1 VEPITVLIVD
11 DHSVVRQGLRTF
23 LASEAGIEVVG
34 EAADG
39 AEAVEKARDLVP
51 DVVLMDIVMPDLNGI
66 AATRQIAELSP
77 TTRVLV
83 LTSFG
88 EDDKVFPALKAGATG
103 YLLKDATAEQLVR
116 AIRSVASGVISL
128 DPDVASRVLD
138 EFSAPDSGLPSA
150 TTLTNREEEVLGL
163 IGRGLSNQE
172 IALQLSISVK
182 TVKTHVSNVLSKL
195 HLMDRTQA
203 AIYAVRQGFLPK

>member
-1 VEPITVLIVD
+1 MEPITVLVVD

-23 LASEAGIEVVG
+23 LDSESGIEVVG

-39 AEAVEKARDLVP
+39 AEAVERVRELVP
-51 DVVLMDIVMPDLNGI
+51 DVVLMDLVMPGLNGI

-88 EDDKVFPALKAGATG
+88 EDDKVFPSLRAGATG
-103 YLLKDATAEQLVR
+103 YLLKDATAEQLAS
-116 AIRSVASGVISL
+116 AIRSVASGVVSL
-128 DPDVASRVLD
+128 DSQVASRVLD
-138 EFSAPDSGLPSA
+138 EFSALQSGLPRT
-150 TTLTNREEEVLGL
+150 TTLTSREKEVLTL
-163 IGRGLSNQE
+163 IARGLTNKE
-172 IALQLSISVK
+172 IARDLTISVK

-195 HLMDRTQA
+195 HLLDRTQA
-203 AIYAVRQGFLPK
+203 AVYAVREGLLPR

>member
-1 VEPITVLIVD
+1 MEPITVLIVD

-23 LASEAGIEVVG
+23 LGSEAGIEVVG

-39 AEAVEKARDLVP
+39 AEAVEKARELVP
-51 DVVLMDIVMPDLNGI
+51 DVVLMDIVMPGLNGI
-66 AATRQIAELSP
+66 AATRQIAEISP
-77 TTRVLV
+77 TTRVLI

-103 YLLKDATAEQLVR
+103 YLLKDATPEQLAR
-116 AIRSVASGVISL
+116 AIRSVASGVVSL

-138 EFSAPDSGLPSA
+138 EFSTLDRGVPRAA
-150 TTLTNREEEVLGL
+150 TLTTREEEVLGL

-172 IALQLSISVK
+172 IALQLGISVK

-203 AIYAVRQGFLPK
+203 AIYAVRQGLLPR

>member
-1 VEPITVLIVD
+1 MEAITVLIVD

-23 LASEAGIEVVG
+23 LGSETGIEVVG

-39 AEAVEKARDLVP
+39 AEAVEKARELVP
-51 DVVLMDIVMPDLNGI
+51 DVVLMDIVMPGLNGI
-66 AATRQIAELSP
+66 AATRQIAEISP
-77 TTRVLV
+77 TTRVLI

-103 YLLKDATAEQLVR
+103 YLLKDATPEQLAR
-116 AIRSVASGVISL
+116 AIRSVASGVVSL

-138 EFSAPDSGLPSA
+138 EFSTLDRDVPRAA
-150 TTLTNREEEVLGL
+150 TLTTREEEVLGL

-172 IALQLSISVK
+172 IAFQLSISVK

-203 AIYAVRQGFLPK
+203 AIYAVRQGLLPR

>member
-23 LASEAGIEVVG
+23 LGSETGIEVVG

-39 AEAVEKARDLVP
+39 AEAVEKARELVP
-51 DVVLMDIVMPDLNGI
+51 DVVLMDIVMPGLNGI
-66 AATRQIAELSP
+66 AATRQIAEISP
-77 TTRVLV
+77 TTRVLI

-103 YLLKDATAEQLVR
+103 YLLKDATPEQLAR
-116 AIRSVASGVISL
+116 AIRSVASGVVSL

-138 EFSAPDSGLPSA
+138 EFSTLDRDVPRAA
-150 TTLTNREEEVLGL
+150 TLTTREEEVLGL

-172 IALQLSISVK
+172 IAFQLSISVK

-203 AIYAVRQGFLPK
+203 AIYAVRQGLLPR

>member
-1 VEPITVLIVD
+1 MEPITVLIVD

-23 LASEAGIEVVG
+23 LGSETGIEVVG

-39 AEAVEKARDLVP
+39 AEAVEKARELVP
-51 DVVLMDIVMPDLNGI
+51 DVVLMDIVMPGLNGI
-66 AATRQIAELSP
+66 AATRQIAEISP
-77 TTRVLV
+77 TTRVLI

-103 YLLKDATAEQLVR
+103 YLLKDATPEQLAR
-116 AIRSVASGVISL
+116 AIRSVASGVVSL

-138 EFSAPDSGLPSA
+138 EFSTLDRGVPRAA
-150 TTLTNREEEVLGL
+150 TLTTREEEVLSL

-172 IALQLSISVK
+172 IALQLGISVK

-203 AIYAVRQGFLPK
+203 AIYAVRQGLLPR

>member
-1 VEPITVLIVD
+1 MEPITVLVVD

-23 LASEAGIEVVG
+23 LDSESGIEVVG

-39 AEAVEKARDLVP
+39 AEAVERVRELVP
-51 DVVLMDIVMPDLNGI
+51 DVVLMDLVMPGLNGI

-88 EDDKVFPALKAGATG
+88 EDDKVFPSLRAGATG
-103 YLLKDATAEQLVR
+103 YLLKDATAEQLAS
-116 AIRSVASGVISL
+116 AIRSVASGVVSL
-128 DPDVASRVLD
+128 DRQVASRVLD
-138 EFSAPDSGLPSA
+138 EFSALQSGLPRTS
-150 TTLTNREEEVLGL
+150 TLTSREKEVLTL
-163 IGRGLSNQE
+163 IARGLTNKE
-172 IALQLSISVK
+172 IARDLTISVK

-195 HLMDRTQA
+195 HLLDRTQA
-203 AIYAVRQGFLPK
+203 AVYAVREGLLPR

>member
-1 VEPITVLIVD
+1 VETITVLIVD

-23 LASEAGIEVVG
+23 LESETGIEVVG

-39 AEAVEKARDLVP
+39 AEAVEKTREVVP
-51 DVVLMDIVMPDLNGI
+51 DVVLMDIVMPGLNGI
-66 AATRQIAELSP
+66 AATRQIAEISP

-116 AIRSVASGVISL
+116 AIRSVASGVVSL

-138 EFSAPDSGLPSA
+138 EFSTPDWGVPRA
-150 TTLTNREEEVLGL
+150 ATLTTREEEVLGL

>member
-23 LASEAGIEVVG
+23 LGSETGIEVVG

-39 AEAVEKARDLVP
+39 AEAVEKARELVP
-51 DVVLMDIVMPDLNGI
+51 DVVLMDIVMPGLNGI
-66 AATRQIAELSP
+66 AATRQIAEISP
-77 TTRVLV
+77 TTRVLI

-103 YLLKDATAEQLVR
+103 YLLKDATPEQLAR
-116 AIRSVASGVISL
+116 AIRSVASGVVSL

-138 EFSAPDSGLPSA
+138 EFSTLDRGVPRAA
-150 TTLTNREEEVLGL
+150 TLTTREEEVLSL

-172 IALQLSISVK
+172 IALQLGISVK

-203 AIYAVRQGFLPK
+203 AIYAVRQGLLPR